1 MAAFFTVIAL
11 CHWREGLPECIGLN
25 HHLFKEIAR
34 GALKRADI
42 ETHSCRR
49 DASEYHVSTA
59 LWASRAMEVEI
70 DLVRQEIGFLHDA
83 SLFEKAG
90 VVAKK
95 NIGQQKYCPEA
106 NLPWRDQ
113 LALQPIHYLF
123 GLQGIAELHRGLELM
138 RATMTFK
145 GPKVV
150 TQRTFLD
157 SSQEHLGLTLRTDY
171 LP

>member
-145 GPKVV
+145 GPKVDTSNRLSAV
-150 TQRTFLD
+150 N
-157 SSQEHLGLTLRTDY
+157 GA
-171 LP
+171 